1 MSDIRNNSAEMRD
14 VAGHGRQRSR
24 RSPWAWIPTLYVAE
38 GLPYFAVN
46 VLTVLMYTNMGIGL
60 AEMAFYT
67 GWLYLPWV
75 IKPFWSPFV
84 DLFKTKRLWTLAM
97 QLLIAVAMGAVG
109 LLLPTPFFFSATL
122 VCFWL
127 MAFFSATH
135 DIAADGYYM
144 LELDSH
150 DQAAYVGVRSTF
162 YRIAS
167 VIGQGG
173 LVILAGYLEERCER
187 VSTAWSLVF
196 LLLSVFFAVIFF
208 YHIFAMPRSP
218 KDKPLPGVRPSTI
231 VREFGM
237 TFVTFF
243 RKPYIWSALAF
254 MLLYRL
260 PEAMC
265 VKLVQPFL
273 KAPLSDGGLGLSTSQ
288 IGFVNGTVGV
298 IALLAG
304 GILGGIAI
312 SRGGLKKWLWPMALS
327 LTLPCVFYCGLAMF
341 QPSSFTLICAA
352 IGVEQFG
359 YGFGFTAF
367 MLYLIYFSRG
377 ESQTSH
383 YAFCTAFMAL
393 GMMLPGMAAGW
404 LHDVFSQYNLF
415 GMAGPQGYVNFF
427 WWVMLC
433 CVVTFAVC
441 LRLRIDPEFGKKGV
455 SDNSTG
461 ADNRST
467 NVCDSSAKEEVNE

>member
-1 MSDIRNNSAEMRD
+1 MSTASPTAYHRRSRS
-14 VAGHGRQRSR
+14 SR

-46 VLTVLMYTNMGIGL
+46 VLTVLMYKNMGVPL
-60 AEMAFYT
+60 AEMAFFT
-67 GWLYLPWV
+67 AWLYLPWV

-84 DLFKTKRLWTLAM
+84 DLFKTKRLWVIAM
-97 QLLIAVAMGAVG
+97 QLLIAVSMAAVG
-109 LLLPTPFFFSATL
+109 FLLPTSFFFSATL
-122 VCFWL
+122 VAFWL
-127 MAFFSATH
+127 MGFFSATH

-144 LELDSH
+144 LELTEH
-150 DQAAYVGVRSTF
+150 EQAAYVGVRSTF

-173 LVILAGYLEERCER
+173 LVILAGKLEESWGD
-187 VSTAWSLVF
+187 VPKAWSAVF
-196 LLLSVFFAVIFF
+196 LMLSAFFLLVMI
-208 YHIFAMPRSP
+208 YHVYAMPKPAS
-218 KDKPLPGVRPSTI
+218 DKPVAGVTARTI
-231 VREFGM
+231 VRDFAM

-243 RKPYIWSALAF
+243 KKPNIGTALLF

-260 PEAMC
+260 PEALC
-265 VKLVQPFL
+265 VKMVQPFL
-273 KAPLSDGGLGLSTSQ
+273 VSTRAKGGLGLTTAQ
-288 IGFVNGTVGV
+288 VGVANGTVGV

-327 LTLPCVFYCGLAMF
+327 LTLPCIFYCFLAMF
-341 QPSSFTLICAA
+341 QPENFLLICTAVG
-352 IGVEQFG
+352 IEQFG
-359 YGFGFTAF
+359 YGFGFTAY

-404 LHDVFSQYNLF
+404 LHDVMENLNIF
-415 GMAGPQGYVNFF
+415 GAGSPQGYVNFF
-427 WWVMLC
+427 WVVMLFC
-433 CVVTFAVC
+433 IATLYSCMIVK
-441 LRLRIDPEFGKKGV
+441 IDPRFGKK
-455 SDNSTG
+455 S
-461 ADNRST
+461 
-467 NVCDSSAKEEVNE
+467 

>member
-1 MSDIRNNSAEMRD
+1 MKKN
-14 VAGHGRQRSR
+14 RQ
-24 RSPWAWIPTLYVAE
+24 SPWTWIPSLYIAE

-46 VLTVLMYTNMGIGL
+46 TLTVLMYVNMGISNT
-60 AEMAFYT
+60 EMAFYT

-84 DLFKTKRLWTLAM
+84 DILRTKRWWVLTM
-97 QLLIAVAMGAVG
+97 QLLLGCSMAAVA

-122 VCFWL
+122 ALFWL

-144 LELDSH
+144 LELDGH
-150 DQAAYVGVRSTF
+150 EQAAYVGVRSTF

-173 LVILAGYLEERCER
+173 LVILAGILEDRLGD
-187 VSTAWSLVF
+187 VPLAWSVTFAVLA
-196 LLLSVFFAVIFF
+196 VFFLAVWL
-208 YHIFAMPRSP
+208 YHTRILPRAAA
-218 KDKPLPGVRPSTI
+218 DKPRNDKDFSRI
-231 VREFGM
+231 IRDFGH

-243 RKPYIWSALAF
+243 RKPHILSALCF

-265 VKLVQPFL
+265 IKLVQPFL
-273 KAPLSDGGLGLSTSQ
+273 VAPHEEGGLALTTEQVGW
-288 IGFVNGTVGV
+288 VNGTFGV

-304 GILGGIAI
+304 GILGGLAIA
-312 SRGGLKKWLWPMALS
+312 RDGLKRWLWPMALS
-327 LTLPCVFYCGLAMF
+327 LTLPCAFYCVLAMT
-341 QPSSFTLICAA
+341 QPDNICWIGAA
-352 IGVEQFG
+352 VAVEQFG

-367 MLYLIYFSRG
+367 MLYLIYFAQG
-377 ESQTSH
+377 ENKTSH

-404 LHDVFSQYNLF
+404 IHEFLGQFNLL
-415 GMAGPQGYVNFF
+415 GGGGAQGYVNFF
-427 WWVMLC
+427 WWIMVSC
-433 CVVTFAVC
+433 IATFAVC
-441 LRLRIDPEFGKKGV
+441 ASIRIDPAFGRK
-455 SDNSTG
+455 
-461 ADNRST
+461 
-467 NVCDSSAKEEVNE
+467 SAKQQ

>member
-1 MSDIRNNSAEMRD
+1 MNHFQTD
-14 VAGHGRQRSR
+14 R
-24 RSPWAWIPTLYVAE
+24 RRRTPWAWIPTLYIAE

-60 AEMAFYT
+60 ADMAFYT

-84 DLFKTKRLWTLAM
+84 DLFKTKRAWTLAM
-97 QLLIAVAMGAVG
+97 QLLIAVTMGAVAF
-109 LLLPTPFFFSATL
+109 LLPTSFFFGATL
-122 VCFWL
+122 AGFWL

-150 DQAAYVGVRSTF
+150 EQAAYVGVRSTF

-167 VIGQGG
+167 VMGQGG
-173 LVILAGYLEERCER
+173 LVMLAGWLEEHTGNVPRAWGI
-187 VSTAWSLVF
+187 VFTA
-196 LLLSVFFAVIFF
+196 LSVFILAVFF
-208 YHIFAMPRSP
+208 WHMWAMPVSMA
-218 KDKPLPGVRPSTI
+218 DKPVKGVTARTI
-231 VREFGM
+231 VRDFAM

-243 RKPYIWSALAF
+243 RKPDIIAALAF

-260 PEAMC
+260 PEALC

-273 KAPLSDGGLGLSTSQ
+273 KAPTADGGLGLTTAQ

-298 IALLAG
+298 VALLAG
-304 GILGGIAI
+304 GIAGGIAI

-327 LTLPCVFYCGLAMF
+327 LTLPCILYCVLAMM
-341 QPSSFTLICAA
+341 QPSDFTLICAA

-377 ESQTSH
+377 ESRTSH

-393 GMMLPGMAAGW
+393 GMMLPGMAAGY
-404 LHDVFSQYNLF
+404 LHDLFSRYNIL
-415 GMAGPQGYVNFF
+415 GEGGPQGYVNFF
-427 WWVMLC
+427 WFVMLT

-441 LRLRIDPEFGKKGV
+441 MKVRIDPEFGRKG
-455 SDNSTG
+455 SD
-461 ADNRST
+461 
-467 NVCDSSAKEEVNE
+467 